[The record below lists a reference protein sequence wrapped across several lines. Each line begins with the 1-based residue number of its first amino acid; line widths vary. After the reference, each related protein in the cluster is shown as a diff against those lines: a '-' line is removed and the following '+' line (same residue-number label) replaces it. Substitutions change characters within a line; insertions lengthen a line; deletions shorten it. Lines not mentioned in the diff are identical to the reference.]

1 MCVAIKKLFV
11 KNLLTRS
18 VGMFSFCAALL
29 GAGPVVFA
37 STAATQIEAALP
49 PLVLMSPLSQISLDA
64 LTGEADA
71 AYAAKNLKIAQ
82 DLLQS
87 VLDLAPG
94 NRRALFRLANI
105 HQQRG
110 QLEKALHAYRQT
122 AEPNEFSEGLDEF
135 AEKALINIALI
146 GADQSRSAL
155 AELEKRQPDVKNQV
169 VVKRMFDD
177 LSDTDA
183 LLAAR
188 IARLSKVVKSSPNS
202 SSATQ
207 QPVLPQIIQGRPV
220 AEFTGPAQVVYES
233 PQAVK
238 ASAVKRQSAVAT
250 SEKKSR

>member
-1 MCVAIKKLFV
+1 MCLAIKEVFV
-11 KNLLTRS
+11 KSLRS
-18 VGMFSFCAALL
+18 RSIGGFALCAALL
-29 GAGPVVFA
+29 GAGSVVFA
-37 STAATQIEAALP
+37 STPATQIEAALP

-71 AYAAKNLKIAQ
+71 AYAAKNFKNAQ

-110 QLEKALHAYRQT
+110 QLDKALQAYRQT
-122 AEPNEFSEGLDEF
+122 AEPNEFSDGLDEF

-146 GADQSRSAL
+146 GADQSRGAL

-169 VVKRMFDD
+169 AVKRMFDD

-188 IARLSKVVKSSPNS
+188 IARLSKVAKSSPNS
-202 SSATQ
+202 SSAAQ
-207 QPVLPQIIQGRPV
+207 QAVSPQIIHGSPA
-220 AEFTGPAQVVYES
+220 AESAGLPQVVYES

-238 ASAVKRQSAVAT
+238 VSAVKRQSAVAT
-250 SEKKSR
+250 SDKKNR